1 MTRAHCRSCQTSVLT
16 SELHSIHAVHH
27 IEAAISHKNDD
38 VRDIGKGKGR
48 ETEPS
53 ENPDQ
58 GFPHPARGRP
68 SPLNRIPHFR
78 QSRGQERP
86 KELGQS
92 AGSPGRGAG
101 RQGGPHTA
109 RWPRTAVCTLHQ
121 EEGQGE
127 VTHST
132 VKFINVT
139 HPAGGES
146 CAPHVSGSNPLLQ
159 LQPWD
164 QEDTGAAS
172 GGPRQKLPCS
182 SDWRLHSTSLLTCR
196 PLGMSSVYNT
206 SPSTKAWSQCSPA
219 HS

>member
-1 MTRAHCRSCQTSVLT
+1 M
-16 SELHSIHAVHH
+16 
-27 IEAAISHKNDD
+27 EAAVSHKNDD

-53 ENPDQ
+53 ENPGQ

-109 RWPRTAVCTLHQ
+109 PWPCTAVCTLHQ

-127 VTHST
+127 VTRST

-139 HPAGGES
+139 HA
-146 CAPHVSGSNPLLQ
+146 Q
-159 LQPWD
+159 
-164 QEDTGAAS
+164 QEGRAVLHTQAAAIH
-172 GGPRQKLPCS
+172 CS
-182 SDWRLHSTSLLTCR
+182 SFSHGTKRIQEQLLGAPGRSYLAVVTGDFTVHLCSLAV
-196 PLGMSSVYNT
+196 P
-206 SPSTKAWSQCSPA
+206 WE
-219 HS
+219 